1 MQRNEKMIKEIIKK
15 LEEINNIEK
24 ENEKINKKT
33 YFEIHWK
40 PHPWM
45 KWIKF

>member
-1 MQRNEKMIKEIIKK
+1 MAPANATHFREMKDEIEK

-33 YFEIHWK
+33 YFEIH
-40 PHPWM
+40 
-45 KWIKF
+45 